1 MKFQDQLSR
10 LKERVFSPEHQ
21 VLTVY
26 LNTEPE
32 RKQQTSWK
40 LHLKNGMN
48 RLTEYARAEGDTAQE
63 KQLMKLHTLLESTI
77 NDHRGDLK
85 RGIVLVVC
93 PQEGVLFL
101 EKLQVPSP
109 NAFYWQ
115 SEPEL
120 EELEGL
126 FRQYPAA
133 GIVLVGSDSVTV
145 VDTMLGE
152 VEREWNYEWD
162 SDSEDW
168 KQYQGIAASVRTAS
182 GARHR
187 DQFDKR
193 LGANRQRWLKRLS
206 PILERHRQRNRWQE
220 IVLAGESGLTQEL
233 AKELNG
239 SQPRIL
245 AKNLNGM
252 TANQVLQEVYA

>member
-1 MKFQDQLSR
+1 MKFQENLSR
-10 LKERVFSPEHQ
+10 LKERTFPPEQ
-21 VLTVY
+21 NILTVY

-40 LHLKNGMN
+40 LHLKNGMS
-48 RLTEYARAEGDTAQE
+48 RLTEYARAEGAEDQE
-63 KQLMKLHTLLESTI
+63 KQLSKLHKLLDTTI
-77 NDHRGDLK
+77 ENHRGDLK
-85 RGIVLVVC
+85 RGMVLVVC
-93 PQEGVLFL
+93 PEEGVLFL

-120 EELEGL
+120 EELETM

-152 VEREWNYEWD
+152 VEREWNYAWD
-162 SDSEDW
+162 SESEDW
-168 KQYQGIAASVRTAS
+168 KQYQGIAASSRTAS
-182 GARHR
+182 SATHKE
-187 DQFDKR
+187 QFNKR
-193 LGANRQRWLKRLS
+193 VDANRQRWMKRLS
-206 PILERHRQRNRWQE
+206 PILERHKKRNSWQE
-220 IVLAGESGLTQEL
+220 IVLAGESGLTNDL

-239 SQPRIL
+239 NKPRIL
-245 AKNLNGM
+245 SKNLNGM
-252 TANQVLQEVYA
+252 TPNQVLQEVYA

>member
-1 MKFQDQLSR
+1 MKFQENLSR
-10 LKERVFSPEHQ
+10 LKERTFSPEHNI
-21 VLTVY
+21 LTVY

-48 RLTEYARAEGDTAQE
+48 RLTEYAKAEGSKEQE
-63 KQLMKLHTLLESTI
+63 KQLSKLHKLLESTI
-77 NDHRGDLK
+77 ENHRGDLK

-93 PQEGVLFL
+93 PEEGVLFL
-101 EKLQVPSP
+101 EKLQVPAP

-115 SEPEL
+115 SQPEL
-120 EELEGL
+120 TELEAL
-126 FRQYPAA
+126 FNQYPAA

-168 KQYQGIAASVRTAS
+168 KQYQGVAATSRTAS
-182 GARHR
+182 SASHKEL
-187 DQFDKR
+187 FDKR
-193 LGANRQRWLKRLS
+193 VGANRQRWLKRLS
-206 PILERHRQRNRWQE
+206 PILERHKKRNSWQE
-220 IVLAGESGLTQEL
+220 IVLAGESLLTSEL

-239 SQPRIL
+239 NKPRIL
-245 AKNLNGM
+245 SKNLNGM
-252 TANQVLQEVYA
+252 TTNQVLQEVYT